1 MQSNRFMIFMIIV
14 MVISFMSMDAGHS
27 SLFGNESSHYG
38 IIETHEGFFA
48 GFKEDRVSIVDSKT
62 DILSSFNVSP
72 SVRVTYRDNAIE
84 KKDIAI
90 HSMVK
95 LIVINNIVE
104 EIIAWEEARQ

>member
-27 SLFGNESSHYG
+27 GLFGESSHYG
-38 IIETHEGFFA
+38 MIETYEGFFA

-62 DILSSFNVSP
+62 DTLSSFNVSP
-72 SVRVTYRDNAIE
+72 SVKVTYRDNTIE
-84 KKDIAI
+84 KKDIVI
-90 HSMVK
+90 HSMVR

-104 EIIAWEEARQ
+104 EIIIWEEARQ